1 VKAVQFYRTTWPGLS
16 SPIIVATVDIFPVR
30 NQDCDA
36 LSTVTVMVLTNLK
49 VNKAKPKENRTNLP
63 MNGECLYG
71 YTAKG
76 GKWWQAFS

>member
-1 VKAVQFYRTTWPGLS
+1 
-16 SPIIVATVDIFPVR
+16 
-30 NQDCDA
+30 
-36 LSTVTVMVLTNLK
+36 MVLTNLK